1 MAKGKSGKGK
11 ASKGKPGKG
20 KAADKAAPAAK
31 RKVAPAKKPAAGAA
45 STRVAK
51 KAAARK
57 PAPKSQAARSQAA
70 KGRTARPAP
79 KKAAAPPKPLARPGL
94 RRSVKNRP
102 SVARVPAPR
111 PVSHKTAL
119 AAHNIYERDLDKT
132 PANYAA
138 LTPLQ
143 FIERTASVYPDHIA
157 LVHGARRQTWAET
170 YARCRQLAS
179 ALDKVGIGVGDTV
192 AIMAPNIPEMY
203 EAHFGVPMT
212 GAVLNSLNT
221 RLDAAM
227 IAFILD
233 HSETKVLL
241 VDREYHRIVTEA
253 LAIARVQ
260 PLVVDIDDPACDDR
274 GQIGDTTWEEFL
286 ATGEP
291 DHAWSYPADE
301 WNAISLNYTSGTTGN
316 PKGVVFSHR
325 GATLSA
331 YGNATQ
337 WPIGLHP
344 VYLWTLPMFHCNGWC
359 FPWTL
364 ALVAGTSV
372 CLRRA
377 SAKTIFDA
385 LADSDVTHMCGAPI
399 IMQFII
405 GAGPAERRSLL
416 RTVEFMTAAAPPPAA
431 VLEALE
437 KENFRVTHVYGLTE
451 VYGPATICSWHESW
465 DPLPSHERARLKARQ
480 GVRYTAEDGVT
491 VMDPATMKEVPRD
504 GTTMGEVMF
513 RGNLTMK
520 GYLKNPV
527 ATKEAFEH
535 GWFHSGD
542 LGVLHEDGYI
552 ELRDRSKDII
562 ISGGENISTIEVE
575 GAIMQH
581 PAVASVAVV
590 AKPDAKWGETP
601 CAFVVLKPGV
611 TATVEEIVAHC
622 RAHLASFKCP
632 RHVVFRDLPMTST
645 GKVQKYVLREWAKTV

>member
-1 MAKGKSGKGK
+1 MAKGKSRKGAGKGK
-11 ASKGKPGKG
+11 RPPTRSAKAKSAKARSAKASAKT
-20 KAADKAAPAAK
+20 KAASARGPSGRAAKPAAK
-31 RKVAPAKKPAAGAA
+31 KPM
-45 STRVAK
+45 
-51 KAAARK
+51 
-57 PAPKSQAARSQAA
+57 
-70 KGRTARPAP
+70 
-79 KKAAAPPKPLARPGL
+79 PPKPLARPGL

-111 PVSHKTAL
+111 PVTHRAAL

-132 PANYAA
+132 AANHAA

-143 FIERTASVYPDHIA
+143 FIERTASVYPDHVA
-157 LVHGARRQTWAET
+157 LVHGARRQSWAET
-170 YARCRQLAS
+170 YTRCRQLAS
-179 ALDKVGIGVGDTV
+179 ALEKVGIGAGDTV
-192 AIMAPNIPEMY
+192 TIMAPNIPEMY

-227 IAFILD
+227 LAFILD

-241 VDREYHRIVTEA
+241 VDREYHRVMTEA
-253 LAIARVQ
+253 LAIAKVQ

-274 GQIGDTTWEEFL
+274 AQIGDTTWEEFI
-286 ATGEP
+286 ATGDP

-364 ALVAGTSV
+364 ALVGGTSV

-385 LADSDVTHMCGAPI
+385 LADSGVTHMCGAPV

-405 GAGPAERRSLL
+405 GAAPAERRQFD
-416 RTVEFMTAAAPPPAA
+416 RKVEFMTAAAPPPAA

-451 VYGPATICSWHESW
+451 VYGPATICSWHEAW
-465 DPLPSHERARLKARQ
+465 DSLPSHERARLKARQ

-491 VMDPATMKEVPRD
+491 VMDPTTMKEVPHD
-504 GTTMGEVMF
+504 GATMGEVMF
-513 RGNLTMK
+513 RGNLVMK
-520 GYLKNPV
+520 GYLKNAK

-575 GAIMQH
+575 SAIMEH
-581 PAVASVAVV
+581 PAVANVAVV
-590 AKPDAKWGETP
+590 AKPDEKWGETP
-601 CAFVVLKPGV
+601 CAFVMLKSGASA
-611 TATVEEIVAHC
+611 TAEQIVAHC
-622 RAHLASFKCP
+622 RAKLASFKCP

-645 GKVQKYVLREWAKTV
+645 GKVQKFVLREWAKTV

>member
-1 MAKGKSGKGK
+1 MARKKSTKGSGKRPPK
-11 ASKGKPGKG
+11 SKRPVKRLTKS
-20 KAADKAAPAAK
+20 KAAK
-31 RKVAPAKKPAAGAA
+31 AKKPLIAK
-45 STRVAK
+45 SVTR
-51 KAAARK
+51 
-57 PAPKSQAARSQAA
+57 PSQ
-70 KGRTARPAP
+70 
-79 KKAAAPPKPLARPGL
+79 
-94 RRSVKNRP
+94 RRSVKSRASAVRLP
-102 SVARVPAPR
+102 TPRPAP
-111 PVSHKTAL
+111 HKAPAL
-119 AAHNIYERDLDKT
+119 SASIYERDLDKT
-132 PANYAA
+132 PANYAP

-143 FIERTASVYPDHIA
+143 FLERTASVYPDHVA
-157 LVHGARRQTWAET
+157 LVHGPRHQSWAET

-179 ALDKVGIGVGDTV
+179 ALEKVGIGVGDTV

-241 VDREYHRIVTEA
+241 VDREYHRVVTEA
-253 LAIARVQ
+253 LGLAKAQ
-260 PLVVDIDDPACDDR
+260 PLVVDIDDPQCDDR
-274 GQIGDTTWEEFL
+274 AQIGDTTYEEFI
-286 ATGEP
+286 ATGDP
-291 DHAWSYPADE
+291 AHAWAYPSDE

-316 PKGVVFSHR
+316 PKGVVYHHR

-337 WPIGLHP
+337 WAMGLHP

-377 SAKTIFDA
+377 SAQTIFDA
-385 LADSDVTHMCGAPI
+385 MADHDVTHLCGAPI

-405 GAGPAERRSLL
+405 GATAAERRSLK
-416 RTVEFMTAAAPPPAA
+416 RRVEFMTAAAPPPAA

-451 VYGPATICSWHESW
+451 VYGPATICSWHDEW
-465 DPLPSHERARLKARQ
+465 DAFDSGERARLKARQ
-480 GVRYTAEDGVT
+480 GVRYAAEDAVT
-491 VMDPATMKEVPRD
+491 VMEPTTMEEVPRD
-504 GTTMGEVMF
+504 GQTMGEVMF
-513 RGNLTMK
+513 RGNLVMK
-520 GYLKNPV
+520 GYLKNAK
-527 ATKEAFEH
+527 ATQEAFAG

-542 LGVLHEDGYI
+542 LGVLHEDGYL

-575 GAIMQH
+575 GVIIGH
-581 PAVASVAVV
+581 PAVANVAVV
-590 AKPDAKWGETP
+590 AKPDEKWGETP
-601 CAFVVLKPGV
+601 CAFVVLKPGAS
-611 TATVEEIVAHC
+611 ATVEEIVAHC
-622 RAHLASFKCP
+622 RANLAGYKCP
-632 RHVVFRDLPMTST
+632 RYVVFRDLPMTST
-645 GKVQKYVLREWAKTV
+645 GKVQKFVLREWAKAV

>member
-1 MAKGKSGKGK
+1 MAKRKTGKG
-11 ASKGKPGKG
+11 SGTTKGSAGSRK
-20 KAADKAAPAAK
+20 KAAKAKKAAPPK
-31 RKVAPAKKPAAGAA
+31 RKVAPKK
-45 STRVAK
+45 
-51 KAAARK
+51 
-57 PAPKSQAARSQAA
+57 
-70 KGRTARPAP
+70 ARPAP
-79 KKAAAPPKPLARPGL
+79 PVSRKVKPAARKAAAPKAAQKTAPKAAPKTTPSKPASKSLARPGL
-94 RRSVKNRP
+94 RRSVKSRP
-102 SVARVPAPR
+102 SVARLATPR
-111 PVSHKTAL
+111 LVSHKTAL

-132 PANYAA
+132 PANYAP

-143 FIERTASVYPDHIA
+143 FIERTASVYPDHVA
-157 LVHGARRQTWAET
+157 LIHGARRQSWAET
-170 YARCRQLAS
+170 YARCRRLAS
-179 ALDKVGIGVGDTV
+179 ALVKVGIGTGDTV

-212 GAVLNSLNT
+212 GGVLNSLNT

-241 VDREYHRIVTEA
+241 VDREFHRVVTEA
-253 LAIARVQ
+253 LAIAKVQ
-260 PLVVDIDDPACDDR
+260 PLVVDIDDPACEDR
-274 GQIGDTTWEEFL
+274 AQIGDTTYEEFL
-286 ATGEP
+286 DTGRE
-291 DHAWSYPADE
+291 DFVWAYPADE

-316 PKGVVFSHR
+316 PKGVVYSHR

-337 WPIGLHP
+337 WPTGLHP

-364 ALVAGTSV
+364 ALVGGTCV

-377 SAKTIFDA
+377 AAKPIFDA
-385 LADSDVTHMCGAPI
+385 LADHDVSHMCGAPI

-405 GAGPAERRSLL
+405 GAGPAERRPLK
-416 RTVEFMTAAAPPPAA
+416 RKVEFMTAAAPPPAA

-451 VYGPATICSWHESW
+451 VYGPATICSWHEEW
-465 DPLPSHERARLKARQ
+465 NDLPAHERAALKARQ
-480 GVRYTAEDGVT
+480 GVRYTAQDGVT
-491 VMDPATMKEVPRD
+491 VMDPTTMKEVPRD

-520 GYLKNPV
+520 GYLKNPA
-527 ATKEAFEH
+527 ATRDAFAQ

-575 GAIMQH
+575 GVIMAH
-581 PAVASVAVV
+581 PAVGNVAVV
-590 AKPDAKWGETP
+590 AKPDEKWGETP
-601 CAFVVLKPGV
+601 CAFVVLKPGAKA
-611 TATVEEIVAHC
+611 TAEEIIAHC
-622 RAHLASFKCP
+622 RANLASFKCP

-645 GKVQKYVLREWAKTV
+645 GKVQKFVLRDWAKAV

>member
-1 MAKGKSGKGK
+1 MAKGKSKKGAGKGK
-11 ASKGKPGKG
+11 RP
-20 KAADKAAPAAK
+20 
-31 RKVAPAKKPAAGAA
+31 PAKSAKARPAKAKSA
-45 STRVAK
+45 S
-51 KAAARK
+51 ARK
-57 PAPKSQAARSQAA
+57 PPRRAAKSATKKPPLPKSLLKS
-70 KGRTARPAP
+70 PP
-79 KKAAAPPKPLARPGL
+79 KSSPKPLARPGL

-102 SVARVPAPR
+102 SVARVPTPR
-111 PVSHKTAL
+111 PVSHRAAL
-119 AAHNIYERDLDKT
+119 AAHNIYERDLDKNA
-132 PANYAA
+132 ANHAA

-143 FIERTASVYPDHIA
+143 FIERTASVYPDHVA
-157 LVHGARRQTWAET
+157 LVHGARRQSWAET
-170 YARCRQLAS
+170 YARCRRLAS
-179 ALDKVGIGVGDTV
+179 ALERVGIGVGDTV
-192 AIMAPNIPEMY
+192 TIMAPNIPEMY

-227 IAFILD
+227 LAFILD

-241 VDREYHRIVTEA
+241 VDREYHRVMTEA
-253 LAIARVQ
+253 LAIAKVQ

-274 GQIGDTTWEEFL
+274 GQIGDTTWEEFI
-286 ATGEP
+286 ASGDPE
-291 DHAWSYPADE
+291 HAWSHPADE

-325 GATLSA
+325 GAALSA

-364 ALVAGTSV
+364 ALVGGTSV

-385 LADSDVTHMCGAPI
+385 LADSDVTHMCGAPV

-405 GAGPAERRSLL
+405 GATPAERRKLD
-416 RTVEFMTAAAPPPAA
+416 RKVEFMTAAAPPPAA

-451 VYGPATICSWHESW
+451 VYGPATICSWHEAW
-465 DPLPSHERARLKARQ
+465 DALPSHERARLKARQ

-491 VMDPATMKEVPRD
+491 VMDPTTMKEVPRD

-520 GYLKNPV
+520 GYLKNPK

-552 ELRDRSKDII
+552 ELRD
-562 ISGGENISTIEVE
+562 
-575 GAIMQH
+575 GAK
-581 PAVASVAVV
+581 AV
-590 AKPDAKWGETP
+590 
-601 CAFVVLKPGV
+601 
-611 TATVEEIVAHC
+611 
-622 RAHLASFKCP
+622 
-632 RHVVFRDLPMTST
+632 
-645 GKVQKYVLREWAKTV
+645 